1 MTIEQA
7 KRSLSRIPS
16 LERRIEYKQR
26 EVERIE
32 ALIER
37 VTPVFRQDVLQGGRK
52 GSIDDNID
60 KLSAARES
68 LNQLLG
74 ELAECWKVVNARL
87 SKIEDEKLQ
96 QILVLRYV
104 EERKWEDVAEALHY
118 ECSWVQRKARV
129 ALREYARKSN

>member
-96 QILVLRYV
+96 QILVLRYI
-104 EERKWEDVAEALHY
+104 EEMEWKDVAAAMHY
-118 ECSWVQRKARV
+118 SESTVLRQNRKA
-129 ALREYARKSN
+129 LRAYARQF